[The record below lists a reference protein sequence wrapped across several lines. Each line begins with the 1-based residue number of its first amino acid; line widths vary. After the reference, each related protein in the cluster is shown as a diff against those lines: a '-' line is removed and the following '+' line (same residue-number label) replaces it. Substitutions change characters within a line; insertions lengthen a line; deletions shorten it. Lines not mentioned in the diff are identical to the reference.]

1 MIVKQIYKIVVIIGL
16 LISLILSTS
25 MYATESTSY
34 GTLKV
39 QAQVMSFGQGDT
51 NLQTEWV
58 KVEILK
64 DDQENS
70 VYQEFFNNYLIEEG
84 WIQVDLGTQADNK
97 LNVGILNAE
106 KNWIKIT
113 IKEGT
118 NIAPAIIITMN
129 AVANALFA

>member
-51 NLQTEWV
+51 NLQTEWII
-58 KVEILK
+58 VEIMK
-64 DDQENS
+64 DNQNNA
-70 VYQEFFNNYLIEEG
+70 VYHEVFDNYLIEGG
-84 WIQVDLGTQADNK
+84 WI
-97 LNVGILNAE
+97 
-106 KNWIKIT
+106 
-113 IKEGT
+113 
-118 NIAPAIIITMN
+118 
-129 AVANALFA
+129 